1 MTTKD
6 AIPLVINW
14 FEKNDSIQLSNAY
27 LILNKSKDQ
36 ATESELAA
44 IISALN
50 DLSSSNIDIL
60 KRVNIG
66 DNKKEHIIYILT
78 KPIKN
83 IIQEVRIST
92 NLAQKIAY
100 VVNTTITK
108 LGLNEADKVD
118 PFNISGN
125 DIEKLLICFS
135 NMTVN
140 NDNVK

>member
-14 FEKNDSIQLSNAY
+14 FEKNDNIQLSNAY

-36 ATESELAA
+36 ATETELAA

>member
-14 FEKNDSIQLSNAY
+14 FEKNDSIQLSNVF

-36 ATESELAA
+36 VTETELAA

-135 NMTVN
+135 NLTSN